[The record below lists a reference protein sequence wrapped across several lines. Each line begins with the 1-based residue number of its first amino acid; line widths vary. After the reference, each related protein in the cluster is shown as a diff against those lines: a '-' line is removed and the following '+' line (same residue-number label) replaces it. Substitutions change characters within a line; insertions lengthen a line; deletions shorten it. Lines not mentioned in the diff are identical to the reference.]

1 MHGHINYYLLFR
13 LSLII
18 KFITTIT
25 DFKNRKHDRDDILGD
40 ED

>member
-1 MHGHINYYLLFR
+1 MYEHINNSLLFG

-25 DFKNRKHDRDDILGD
+25 DFKNRKHDRDDVLGD